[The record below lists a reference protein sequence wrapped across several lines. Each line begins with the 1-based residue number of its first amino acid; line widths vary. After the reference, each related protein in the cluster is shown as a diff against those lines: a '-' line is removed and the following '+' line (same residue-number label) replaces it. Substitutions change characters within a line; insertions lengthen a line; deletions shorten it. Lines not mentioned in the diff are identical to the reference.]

1 MSVRLV
7 LVPTAGVGAG
17 LMVAE
22 EVDEVGEGVGDM
34 QEDMVGE
41 RGEDTNWQLTSAF
54 FSCIVCSVESA
65 SHA

>member
-7 LVPTAGVGAG
+7 LAPTAGVGAG

-34 QEDMVGE
+34 EEDMVGE
-41 RGEDTNWQLTSAF
+41 RGEDTNWQLPSAF
-54 FSCIVCSVESA
+54 L
-65 SHA
+65 